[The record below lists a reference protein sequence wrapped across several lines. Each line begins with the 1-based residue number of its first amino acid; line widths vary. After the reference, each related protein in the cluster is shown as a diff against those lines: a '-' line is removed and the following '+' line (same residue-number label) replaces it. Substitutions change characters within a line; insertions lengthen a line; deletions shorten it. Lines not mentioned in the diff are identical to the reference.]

1 MGKIR
6 KLDKYLI
13 PKIAAGE
20 VVDRP
25 ASVIK
30 ELIDNSLDAH
40 AAKIEIELINAGK
53 DLIKIIDDGEGMDKE
68 DLEKCFQPFTTSKIY
83 KEEDL
88 NNINTF
94 GFRGEA
100 LSSVSSVA
108 KVIIKSRQKDSIEGY
123 ELYIE
128 EGKRKRIKPVGIAE
142 GTIIQIEDLFFN
154 IPARKKFLKTDQT
167 ELHHIISLIE
177 KYAISN
183 WNKSFKVTHN
193 KRIMLDIPK
202 SNNLLERLS
211 DIYGAQIAKGVI
223 EINQTNEY
231 LNIKGYVGTPNNSFY
246 TSDKN
251 CFFVNNRYVEN
262 KQINYAIRNA
272 YGKLLENRAFPFYI
286 LFLELM
292 PNLVNINIHP
302 QKKEV
307 RFWNDKDVAEF
318 ILRSVQEE
326 LNKNAVTYD
335 TDYFGNDLKK
345 ASLYQFNKLKE
356 NTKGWNIKGIEEKE
370 EYEDIFQLDR
380 TYIVT
385 KSKEGLVLIDQH
397 AAHESILYEQY
408 LEGFETN
415 KKDSNK
421 NLVDTN
427 EIIEVSNTVKY
438 SIESNIDILI
448 NSGFEIE
455 FFGNNSFKVSKL
467 PEIFKDHNVQ
477 KLIEEL
483 LANIENVKHIDEKSK
498 QTIEF
503 LACRGAIKAGEL
515 LTKDEM
521 INLAKKLDQSKGY
534 LTCPHGR
541 PTKVTIPMRD
551 MGKIFKRI

>member
-1 MGKIR
+1 MGKIK
-6 KLDKYLI
+6 KLNKYLI

-25 ASVIK
+25 SSVIK
-30 ELIDNSLDAH
+30 EVIDNALDAR
-40 AAKIEIELINAGK
+40 ATEIEIELQNAGK
-53 DLIKIIDDGEGMDKE
+53 ELIKIIDNGEGMDKE
-68 DLEKCFQPFTTSKIY
+68 DIEKCFQSFTTSKIFE
-83 KEEDL
+83 EEDL

-100 LSSVSSVA
+100 LSSISSVS
-108 KVIIKSRQKDSIEGY
+108 KITIKSRQKSSNEGY

-128 EGKRKRIKPVGIAE
+128 GGKKKHIKPIGIAE

-154 IPARKKFLKTDQT
+154 IPARKKFLKADQT
-167 ELHHIISLIE
+167 ELHHTISLIE
-177 KYAISN
+177 KYALSN
-183 WNKSFKVTHN
+183 YSKSFKLTNNN
-193 KRIMLDIPK
+193 KVIIDIK
-202 SNNLLERLS
+202 RSDNVLERINLV
-211 DIYGAQIAKGVI
+211 YGNKISNGCI
-223 EINQTNEY
+223 EINTNNEY
-231 LNIKGYVGTPNNSFY
+231 LKLTGYIGTPSNSFY
-246 TSDKN
+246 ISNKN

-262 KQINYAIRNA
+262 KQISNAIREA
-272 YGKLLENRAFPFYI
+272 YGKLIENRSFPFYI

-307 RFWNDKDVAEF
+307 RFWNDQDVANF
-318 ILRSVQEE
+318 IKENIKSE
-326 LNKNAVTYD
+326 LEKRVVTYD

-356 NTKGWNIKGIEEKE
+356 TTADWNIKGIEEKE
-370 EYEDIFQLDR
+370 EYEDIFQIGK

-385 KSKEGLVLIDQH
+385 KSKKGLVLIDQH

-408 LEGFETN
+408 LKAFEE
-415 KKDSNK
+415 NK
-421 NLVDTN
+421 NNTDKSLVEIN
-427 EIIEVSNTVKY
+427 EIIGVNSSLKLLIENNLDVLKSN
-438 SIESNIDILI
+438 
-448 NSGFEIE
+448 GFELE
-455 FFGNNSFKVSKL
+455 CFGNNSFKISYI
-467 PEIFKDHNVQ
+467 PEIFKNHNIQ
-477 KLIEEL
+477 KLIEEIID
-483 LANIENVKHIDEKSK
+483 NIKNTKHIDEKSK

-515 LTKDEM
+515 LTKEEM
-521 INLAKKLDQSKGY
+521 INLAKKLDASQGY

-541 PTKVTIPMRD
+541 PTKVSISIKD